1 MTYEIPAK
9 YIKTKADELSLRQG
23 CYFDQQAADR
33 VIAFAEK
40 YFNPQF
46 IQGDFKLLE
55 WQKDWLANL
64 YGWKLPDG
72 RRRYRK
78 ALLTVA
84 KKNGKSL
91 LCAIVAL
98 YESLAS
104 GNKSPLVVSCSTTR
118 SNASQIFDEVKSS
131 VKAIEKNKKK
141 PIGKVVPSQ
150 KIIKIGRAHV

>member
-33 VIAFAEK
+33 IIAFAEK

-98 YESLAS
+98 YESLAA
-104 GNKSPLVVSCSTTR
+104 GNKSPLVVSCSTTP
-118 SNASQIFDEVKSS
+118 AQIPEMKTSTSS
-131 VKAIEKNKKK
+131 ADQ
-141 PIGKVVPSQ
+141 PC
-150 KIIKIGRAHV
+150 